1 MKSFIIPSLVA
12 AGFVS
17 QETTDVVKSNAEDN
31 STSDKPHF
39 WNLMGGNLPVT
50 LAGHSSHASHGSH
63 GSHRS
68 SASRSYSPATPSPVP
83 AVPPIVKKKPNNST
97 PPVSVLPTISGGTE
111 QFKRITMRVQ
121 MYLYAFGFYTGE
133 ISGLDDMDTKSAIV
147 KYQASKGLAITGQ
160 IDNNLLKSMNVSTE

>member
-1 MKSFIIPSLVA
+1 MKSYIIPSLMA

-17 QETTDVVKSNAEDN
+17 PDVTDAKQLAVEDHL
-31 STSDKPHF
+31 TSDKPNF
-39 WNLMGGNLPVT
+39 WNLMEGNLPVT
-50 LAGHSSHASHGSH
+50 LAAHSSHASHGSH

-68 SASRSYSPATPSPVP
+68 SATPRYIPPAPAPMPNSSPK
-83 AVPPIVKKKPNNST
+83 VKQKPNNAT
-97 PPVSVLPTISGGTE
+97 PPNSILPDVRGGTE